1 MCQEVWLLHCS
12 ANGLFMGRERVTRS
26 GRMWIQNYYMNA
38 FICAKAASLWALWH
52 VRVCKYL
59 LNLNLSPQLL
69 VLWTRLEWEGGV
81 GTLARKPVILYEI
94 KKDRCLLRFF
104 FSRKKRTFLS
114 VVQLANLAHP
124 STQSALI
131 RLQFLHSWRHARC
144 SGCHLALKTK
154 CQTKVGLR
162 HRKQRCL

>member
-12 ANGLFMGRERVTRS
+12 ANGLFMGREQVTRS
-26 GRMWIQNYYMNA
+26 GCMWIQNYYMNA

-104 FSRKKRTFLS
+104 SREKKERFFLWFSW
-114 VVQLANLAHP
+114 QIW
-124 STQSALI
+124 LI
-131 RLQFLHSWRHARC
+131 RQHSRHL
-144 SGCHLALKTK
+144 SGCSFCIHGGMLDALDVTW
-154 CQTKVGLR
+154 L
-162 HRKQRCL
+162 

>member
-69 VLWTRLEWEGGV
+69 VLWTRLEWEGGDAGKEAGDIV
-81 GTLARKPVILYEI
+81 WN
-94 KKDRCLLRFF
+94 KKGQVSATFF
-104 FSRKKRTFLS
+104 LSRKKRTFLS

-162 HRKQRCL
+162 HRKQRCYL

>member
-69 VLWTRLEWEGGV
+69 VLWTRLEWEGGDAGKEAGDIV
-81 GTLARKPVILYEI
+81 WN
-94 KKDRCLLRFF
+94 KKGQVSATFC
-104 FSRKKRTFLS
+104 FSRKKERFFLWFS
-114 VVQLANLAHP
+114 WQIW
-124 STQSALI
+124 LI
-131 RLQFLHSWRHARC
+131 RQHSRHL
-144 SGCHLALKTK
+144 SGCSFCIHGGMLDALDVTW
-154 CQTKVGLR
+154 L
-162 HRKQRCL
+162 